1 MSLSV
6 IILSLQELQCAQCEK
21 SFTSIA
27 NLKAHRKKKHGG
39 GCNGKTSRIKKA
51 QFQYDICQKMFI
63 SDYNLKIHA
72 TVHTGK
78 VIIDC
83 KGVLRSL
90 QRFWSTQIFRCPITV
105 PLNSVDL
112 IRGGGHSPLP
122 LLHFPLPKLCRN
134 DTEACRS
141 LYIIEHCEIE
151 SATRHICSKFEYHQ
165 QSFHI
170 SMYLYHEVL
179 LSFRGEESQMR
190 YLREVLRGKW

>member
-78 VIIDC
+78 II
-83 KGVLRSL
+83 
-90 QRFWSTQIFRCPITV
+90 IFKDFGPPHDGIEELV
-105 PLNSVDL
+105 PLNLVD
-112 IRGGGHSPLP
+112 RGGGSFSSSSSP
-122 LLHFPLPKLCRN
+122 FSSSKMIRN

-141 LYIIEHCEIE
+141 L
-151 SATRHICSKFEYHQ
+151 
-165 QSFHI
+165 
-170 SMYLYHEVL
+170 
-179 LSFRGEESQMR
+179 
-190 YLREVLRGKW
+190 